1 VSRSEQTVADNPWL
15 DAARRT
21 LGAGVVAVCPLSHT
35 GFGTRKGL
43 SVGMRGFGIIPSML
57 AYGASKKASKS
68 KAGGLPDKLLLVV
81 HPEEVAAH
89 GYKGF
94 PGQRLRIDAEPA
106 ATWDRSSLQVTT
118 EPGRMMTK
126 VTLDGPGEVEH
137 AECSVGTSAFAEDFF
152 ALLRG

>member
-15 DAARRT
+15 DAARTT
-21 LGAGVVAVCPLSHT
+21 LGAGVIAVCPLSHT
-35 GFGTRKGL
+35 GFGTRKAL
-43 SVGMRGFGIIPSML
+43 SVGMRGFGILPSLL
-57 AYGASKKASKS
+57 AYGASKKASKN

-81 HPEEVAAH
+81 HPELVAAH

-94 PGQRLRIDAEPA
+94 PGQRLRIDPEPA
-106 ATWDRSSLQVTT
+106 ATWERSSLRVTT

-126 VTLDGPGEVEH
+126 VTLDGPGEVDH

-152 ALLRG
+152 TLLRG